1 MSQMWC
7 WHRTW
12 ERKHIGSDSSK
23 SWSSWRKTTYLTPL
37 KIVCVIFSGKCAFR
51 LTIAFLN
58 RRAFFNGAIVHFK
71 ILVTIGKVI
80 DSERRI
86 LVSRYVGERYY
97 DEKEALG
104 PLPDALKVRTIA
116 VGYP

>member
-1 MSQMWC
+1 M
-7 WHRTW
+7 
-12 ERKHIGSDSSK
+12 EFLEENNLSDSTQDRVRNFFRQMCVQTHNRVFK
-23 SWSSWRKTTYLTPL
+23 SP
-37 KIVCVIFSGKCAFR
+37 CVLQWCHCS
-51 LTIAFLN
+51 LL
-58 RRAFFNGAIVHFK
+58 
-71 ILVTIGKVI
+71 LVTIGEVV